1 MDVSTLLPSHSG
13 KLLEVKPSEHTRTIK
28 DLKGQHLET
37 NLIVVSLM
45 ALVSK
50 CSWSSYKVEWC
61 LPLSLANS
69 QVLKSR

>member
-1 MDVSTLLPSHSG
+1 MYQHCYLLTAVSPW
-13 KLLEVKPSEHTRTIK
+13 KPQELARTIK

-50 CSWSSYKVEWC
+50 CSWSSYKVELC
-61 LPLSLANS
+61 LPLSHWQIL
-69 QVLKSR
+69 RF

>member
-1 MDVSTLLPSHSG
+1 MYQHCYLRTVVSGWKSSLQ
-13 KLLEVKPSEHTRTIK
+13 EHARTIK

-50 CSWSSYKVEWC
+50 CSWSCYKVELC

>member
-13 KLLEVKPSEHTRTIK
+13 KLLEVKPPEHARTIK
-28 DLKGQHLET
+28 DFKGQHLET
-37 NLIVVSLM
+37 NLIVVSLL

-61 LPLSLANS
+61 LPHSLANS